1 MKKLLTLLALGVAVK
16 YFLDS
21 DKGKELKTQI
31 KGWIGDA
38 QDAVAETV
46 GNLEDKAGKT
56 APKMN

>member
-16 YFLDS
+16 YLLDS
-21 DKGKELKTQI
+21 EKGKEIKSQI
-31 KGWIGDA
+31 KGWIGNA

-46 GNLEDKAGKT
+46 GNLEERAGKT

>member
-21 DKGKELKTQI
+21 EKGKELKTQI
-31 KGWIGDA
+31 KDWANKA

-46 GNLEDKAGKT
+46 GSLEDKAGKT
-56 APKMN
+56 APKMK